1 MRILTLTTLYPNAA
15 MPTHGV
21 FVENRLRALLDE
33 GGVDAKVIAPVPWF
47 PFRQTV
53 FGRYAAFAAAPA
65 RETRHDIGISHPR
78 YLLPPKIGMSWAAGA
93 LTRCFEREAR
103 RLVAEGWD
111 FDLIDAHYY
120 YPDGVAAVE
129 VARRLGKPV
138 TVTARGTDINLIPSW
153 PRQKRMILDAA
164 AKADASITVCRAL
177 KDEMVALGAREEK
190 IHVLRNGVDLDLFR
204 ETQREETR
212 MRLGLSGTVLLSVGH
227 LIERKGHGL
236 VIDALKTLPDATLV
250 IAGAGPDRSTLEAQ
264 VDKSGLAGRVIFTGA
279 LPHEDLPA
287 VYSAA
292 DVLVLASSR
301 EGWPNVLLEAMAC
314 GTPCVATPVWGCGE
328 VVAAPEGGRLTKDRS
343 AASIAAAVTELLS
356 NPPTRAHTRAYA
368 EQFSWKET
376 ALGLKSLFDRVSG
389 APVTGPQ
396 AAATDWQYDRR
407 YIHGKSPSLLV
418 TVDTEEIFDW
428 TVNDFTTHAVAD
440 PADIAR
446 FQSLCESHAIK
457 PLYFITWPLMQDAA
471 SARYFRQLQDSGR
484 ASLGLHLHQWV
495 TPPQSGDNTPR
506 SSYQANLPADLHRE
520 KLRTLIAAFR
530 KAFGTDP
537 IAHRA
542 GRYGVSPSVQA
553 DLQAQ
558 GVWLDSSPS
567 AGFDQG
573 GDGGPD
579 FTGHSPKAWWRKATV
594 DGKPLLCLP
603 VSGGRVL
610 RGTSLMLPVPKGRP
624 DANGPLPSLLKRMTA
639 PVRLSP
645 EGYELDDLKSLTG
658 ALLREKVSIMTFSL
672 HSTSLTEGATPYS
685 ETAAMIDALLARS
698 EAYFRWFR
706 DEKGGSFAALDDF
719 VATRNADAA

>member
-21 FVENRLRALLDE
+21 FVENRLRALLKE
-33 GGVDAKVIAPVPWF
+33 GGVEAKVIAPVPWF
-47 PFRQTV
+47 PFRQPV
-53 FGRYAAFAAAPA
+53 FGKYAAFAAAPQA
-65 RETRHDIGISHPR
+65 ETRHGIEVVHPR
-78 YLLPPKIGMSWAAGA
+78 YPLPPKIGMTWAASA

-103 RLVAEGWD
+103 RLIAQGWD

-138 TVTARGTDINLIPSW
+138 TVTARGTDINLIPSY

-177 KDEMVALGAREEK
+177 KDEMATLGAEDGK
-190 IHVLRNGVDLDLFR
+190 IHVLRNGVDLDLFH
-204 ETQREETR
+204 ETEREETR
-212 MRLGLSGTVLLSVGH
+212 KRLGLSGTVLLSVGH

-236 VIDALKTLPDATLV
+236 VIEALKDLPGATLV
-250 IAGAGPDRSTLEAQ
+250 IAGSGPDRSMLEAQ
-264 VDKSGLAGRVIFTGA
+264 ADKSGLTERVIFTGG
-279 LPHEDLPA
+279 LPHEELPA
-287 VYSAA
+287 LYSAA

-314 GTPCVATPVWGCGE
+314 GTPCVATPVWGSGE
-328 VVAAPEGGRLTKDRS
+328 VVAAPEAGRLTENRS
-343 AASIAAAVTELLS
+343 AESIVTAVKDLLD
-356 NPPTRAHTRAYA
+356 NPPARIRTRAYA

-376 ALGLKSLFDRVSG
+376 SLGLKSLFDSM
-389 APVTGPQ
+389 TGTQPT
-396 AAATDWQYDRR
+396 ASHTAKPDWQYDRP
-407 YIHGKSPSLLV
+407 YIHGTAPAMVV

-428 TVNDFTTHAVAD
+428 SANDFASHSIAD
-440 PADIAR
+440 PLGIAR
-446 FQSLCESHAIK
+446 FQMLCESHSIK
-457 PLYFITWPLMQDAA
+457 PIYFITWPLMQDEAT
-471 SARYFRQLQDSGR
+471 ARYFRELQDSGR

-495 TPPQSGDNTPR
+495 TPPHTTENTPR
-506 SSYQANLPADLHRE
+506 TSYQANLPADLHRE
-520 KLRTLIAAFR
+520 KLGTLIETFHQV
-530 KAFGTDP
+530 FGINP

-542 GRYGVSPSVQA
+542 GRYGVSPAVQA
-553 DLQAQ
+553 DLLAQ

-579 FTGHSPKAWWRKATV
+579 FTGHSAKAWWRKPDENGTAM
-594 DGKPLLCLP
+594 LCLP

-610 RGTSLMLPVPKGRP
+610 RGTQLILPGTKGAP
-624 DANGPLPSLLKRMTA
+624 DGNGPLPTLLKHMTA

-645 EGYELDDLKSLTG
+645 EGYEIDDLKSLTH
-658 ALLREKVSIMTFSL
+658 ALIREKVSIMTFSL

-685 ETAAMIDALLARS
+685 ETAEMVDALLARS
-698 EAYFRWFR
+698 DAYFTWFKN
-706 DEKGGSFAALDDF
+706 EKGGTFATLDDF
-719 VATRNADAA
+719 IALGKADAA

>member
-33 GGVDAKVIAPVPWF
+33 DDIEAKVVAPVPWF
-47 PFRQTV
+47 PFRHSV
-53 FGRYAAFAAAPA
+53 FGRYAAFAAAP
-65 RETRHDIGISHPR
+65 RTETRHGIDVAHPR
-78 YLLPPKIGMSWAAGA
+78 YPLPPKIGMSWAAGA
-93 LTRCFEREAR
+93 LARCFEKEAR
-103 RLVAEGWD
+103 RLIAAGWD

-120 YPDGVAAVE
+120 YPDGVAAVD

-138 TVTARGTDINLIPSW
+138 TVTARGTDINLIPSF

-164 AKADASITVCRAL
+164 ARADASITVCRAL
-177 KDEMVALGAREEK
+177 KEEMVALGASENK

-204 ETQREETR
+204 ETGREATR
-212 MRLGLSGTVLLSVGH
+212 ERLGLSGTVLLSVGH

-250 IAGAGPDRSTLEAQ
+250 IAGAGPDHSMLEAQ
-264 VDKSGLAGRVIFTGA
+264 VDKSGLADRVIFTGA

-287 VYSAA
+287 LYSAA

-314 GTPCVATPVWGCGE
+314 GTPCVATPVWGSGE
-328 VVAAPEGGRLTKDRS
+328 VVAAPQAGRLTDDRS
-343 AASIAAAVTELLS
+343 AGAIATAVTALLGD
-356 NPPTRAHTRAYA
+356 PPARHETRAYA
-368 EQFSWKET
+368 EQFSWAET
-376 ALGLKSLFDRVSG
+376 SLGLKALFASIS
-389 APVTGPQ
+389 
-396 AAATDWQYDRR
+396 AAGTSSQQRAMKDWHYDRP
-407 YIHGKSPSLLV
+407 YVHATSPSLLV

-428 TVNDFTTHAVAD
+428 TANDFANHAVAD

-446 FQSLCESHAIK
+446 FQSLCENHAIK
-457 PLYFITWPLMQDAA
+457 PLYFISWPLMQDEATA
-471 SARYFRQLQDSGR
+471 GYFRQLQDSGK

-495 TPPQSGDNTPR
+495 TPPQSGENTPR
-506 SSYQANLPADLHRE
+506 SSYQANLTPQMHRE
-520 KLRTLIAAFR
+520 KLLGLIEAFR
-530 KAFGTDP
+530 QAFGSDP
-537 IAHRA
+537 VAHRA

-553 DLQAQ
+553 DLQAH
-558 GVWLDSSPS
+558 GIWFDSSPS

-579 FTGHSPKAWWRKATV
+579 FTGHSPKAWWRKPGA

-610 RGTSLMLPVPKGRP
+610 RGTSLMLPCTTGGP
-624 DANGPLPSLLKRMTA
+624 DAKGPLPALLKRITA

-645 EGYELDDLKSLTG
+645 EGYDLDDLKNLTN
-658 ALLREKVSIMTFSL
+658 ALLRDKVSIMTFSL
-672 HSTSLTEGATPYS
+672 HSTSLTRGATPYG
-685 ETAAMIDALLARS
+685 ETAEMIDGLLARS
-698 EAYFRWFR
+698 GAYFSWFR
-706 DEKGGSFAALDDF
+706 HEKGGSFAALDDF
-719 VATRNADAA
+719 TALWNADAA